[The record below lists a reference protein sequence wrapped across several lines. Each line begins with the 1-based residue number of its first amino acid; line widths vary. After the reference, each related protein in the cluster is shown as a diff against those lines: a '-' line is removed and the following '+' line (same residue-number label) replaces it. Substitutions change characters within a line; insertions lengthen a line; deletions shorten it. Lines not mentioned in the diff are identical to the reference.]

1 VIVVTNGTKLIH
13 WWQIKEIITY
23 SLPASSIKINN
34 VESFGIS
41 KYTTSA
47 VEAFNTYYIWIL
59 KF

>member
-1 VIVVTNGTKLIH
+1 
-13 WWQIKEIITY
+13 
-23 SLPASSIKINN
+23 

-59 KF
+59 KFWYVYIFIYLFIYLFHIHESLYMI